1 MEAENK
7 SGMETKYRVL
17 VVDDATF
24 MTKAIS
30 DLLESDP
37 EIEVIGVARNGLEG
51 LKKIKELHPDV
62 ITLDIDMPVMD
73 GLQAIRHIM
82 IESPVPIVVLSSLF
96 SDGSI
101 TFEALRLGVVDF
113 VAKPSGAISS
123 DIHVAKQQIVGRIK
137 LATAVNFQNIRRV
150 RVNKKNQHS
159 SAAAEN
165 TSFSS
170 LLVIG
175 TTLTGPNSFIR
186 LLTRLKADL
195 SAAAVIMLE
204 ISPKILHSFVERFN
218 EFTNWKIAVAENGK
232 VLQRGVCYIQSNQ
245 LSVTIEFNDY
255 GDPCFKTGAPT
266 DHPLDT
272 LFLSAAEIFAEK
284 TVGVLLTGYGVD
296 GSEGFAAIQAKGG
309 TTIAQSVESCIYPN
323 LAALAIEK
331 KLVDIVIEE
340 DKLADAISSVIQK

>member
-1 MEAENK
+1 MDR
-7 SGMETKYRVL
+7 KYKVL

-51 LKKIKELHPDV
+51 LKKIKELRPDV

-82 IESPVPIVVLSSLF
+82 IEAPVPIVVLSSLF

-123 DIHVAKQQIVGRIK
+123 DIHVAKQQIVDRIK

-150 RVNKKNQHS
+150 RVRRQVWQQDAPHEMAVPLK
-159 SAAAEN
+159 ALIVVG
-165 TSFSS
+165 TS
-170 LLVIG
+170 
-175 TTLTGPNSFIR
+175 LTGPNSFIR
-186 LLTRLKADL
+186 LMTRLDSDL

-204 ISPKILHSFVERFN
+204 ISPKILSGFAERFN
-218 EFTNWKIAVAENGK
+218 EFASWRIAVAEDGA
-232 VLQRGVCYIQSNQ
+232 VLEQGVCYIQSNL
-245 LSVTIEFNDY
+245 LSLTVEADEE
-255 GDPCFKTGAPT
+255 GRPRFKIGGPT
-266 DHPLDT
+266 SRPLDT
-272 LFLSAAEIFAEK
+272 LFGSAAELFGSKA
-284 TVGVLLTGYGVD
+284 VGVLLTGYGED
-296 GSEGFAAIQAKGG
+296 GSEGFAKIQEHGG
-309 TTIAQSVESCIYPN
+309 KTVAQSTESCVYPN
-323 LAALAIEK
+323 LTDTAIRRTRVDMIVEEGRLAE
-331 KLVDIVIEE
+331 
-340 DKLADAISSVIQK
+340 AIGSLLR

>member
-1 MEAENK
+1 MEAENR
-7 SGMETKYRVL
+7 SGMDRKYKVL

-51 LKKIKELHPDV
+51 LRKIKELHPDV

-150 RVNKKNQHS
+150 RVEPQPQQAGGK
-159 SAAAEN
+159 EN

-170 LLVIG
+170 MLVIG
-175 TTLTGPNSFIR
+175 TSLTGPNSFIR
-186 LLTRLKADL
+186 LMTRLEADL
-195 SAAAVIMLE
+195 SAAAVILLE
-204 ISPKILHSFVERFN
+204 ISPKILHAFVERFN
-218 EFTNWKIAVAENGK
+218 EFTSWKIAVAEHGK
-232 VLQRGVCYIQSNQ
+232 VLKRGVCYIQSN
-245 LSVTIEFNDY
+245 LHSLTVEFNEY

-266 DHPLDT
+266 TNPLDT

-284 TVGVLLTGYGVD
+284 TVGVLLTGYGDD

-309 TTIAQSVESCIYPN
+309 TTIVQSVESCIYPN
-323 LAALAIEK
+323 LAAMAMQR
-331 KLVDIVIEE
+331 KLVDIAVEE
-340 DKLADAISSVIQK
+340 DKLAEAISSVIKK